1 MDYNSYGHS
10 SKHETQEAGES
21 IVSSFTEDRN
31 DLFDGENSLNSTSTC
46 VKTYNANRLP
56 VHLYKEQFL
65 YLLENNRVVIICG
78 ETGSGKST
86 QIPQFIYRHGWTGG
100 SNPIKKIGITQ
111 PRVISAVSLASRVAT
126 ELNCQIGSTVGF
138 TVRFDDHTDEN
149 ETHIKYMTEGI
160 LIRELMSEP
169 LLDSYSII
177 MVDEVHERSVN
188 TDILLALLKRI
199 LERRNDLKLI
209 LSSATIDPTSL
220 AKFFSTNAILK
231 VQGKSYPIQIYH
243 MSQPVAD
250 YVKASIDTVIR
261 IHEEELPG
269 DILVFL
275 TGSDEVSEVV
285 SSLMDYVHEEKKNQ
299 TDRRQ
304 KLFVLPLHSSLP
316 SRDIFKVFDT
326 LPRSLRKVV
335 VATNVAE
342 ASVTIPNITYVV
354 DCGFVKMKFYS
365 PITCS
370 DSLVV
375 VPISKSSAVQ
385 RAGRAGRTRAG
396 KVYRLYTEKSFMSL
410 EQFTIPE
417 IERTSTAG
425 LILQL
430 KALGIHNI
438 LDLDMLCKP
447 SDAQLT
453 SGLELLHALGAV
465 DDECNLLEPLGL
477 QMAEFPCPPMLAK
490 CLLESAKYS
499 CTLEIVAIASMLMVE
514 SIFQSP
520 SSGQRSIAARK
531 AKHALSVEEGDLI
544 TYLNIHL
551 QFLREDKSQSWADKN
566 YLKYKALL
574 RSVEIADRLKS
585 LLKRFK
591 IPLVSADG
599 DLDSVR
605 KALVTGYFANA
616 VYLSGTTDERAIYK
630 TIRGDHSLYLH
641 PSSVVFTAKRPPKWL
656 LYNELIHTSDD
667 FIRDVLAIEP
677 SWLYELAPHY
687 YEYGTEREI
696 REKRIQQFS

>member
-1 MDYNSYGHS
+1 MDLQSRGHS
-10 SKHETQEAGES
+10 SQQQSTSADPV
-21 IVSSFTEDRN
+21 VSSFSEDRN
-31 DLFDGENSLNSTSTC
+31 DSYDDSSLNHLSASARRSST
-46 VKTYNANRLP
+46 RLP
-56 VHLYKEQFL
+56 IHSYKEELL
-65 YLLENNRVVIICG
+65 YLIENNRVVIICG

-86 QIPQFIYRHGWTGG
+86 QIPQFLYRYGWTGG
-100 SNPIKKIGITQ
+100 SNPIKRVGITQ
-111 PRVISAVSLASRVAT
+111 PRVISAVSLASRVAG
-126 ELNCQIGSTVGF
+126 ELNCQIGSSVGF
-138 TVRFDDHTDEN
+138 TVRFDDHTDAN

-169 LLDSYSII
+169 LLDSYSVI

-199 LERRNDLKLI
+199 LERRPDLKLI
-209 LSSATIDPTSL
+209 LSSATIDPATL
-220 AKFFSTNAILK
+220 AKFFSTNAVLS
-231 VQGKSYPIQIYH
+231 VQGKSYPIQIHH
-243 MSQPVAD
+243 MKEPVAD

-261 IHEEELPG
+261 IHEEEMPG

-285 SSLMDYVHEEKKNQ
+285 STLMDYVRTEKQNASG
-299 TDRRQ
+299 DRKQ

-316 SRDIFKVFDT
+316 SRDIFKVFET

-342 ASVTIPNITYVV
+342 ASVTIPNITYVI

-370 DSLVV
+370 DSLVI

-385 RAGRAGRTRAG
+385 RSGRAGRTRAG
-396 KVYRLYTEKSFMSL
+396 KVYRLYTEKSFESL
-410 EQFTIPE
+410 TQFTIPE

-425 LILQL
+425 LLLQL

-447 SDAQLT
+447 SDAQLA
-453 SGLELLHALGAV
+453 SGLELLHALGAL
-465 DDECNLLEPLGL
+465 DDECNLMEPLGL

-490 CLLESAKYS
+490 CLIEASKYS
-499 CTLEIVAIASMLMVE
+499 CTLEVVAIASMLMVE

-520 SSGQRSIAARK
+520 SSGQRAIAARR
-531 AKHALSVEEGDLI
+531 AKHALAVEEGDLI

-551 QFLREDKSQSWADKN
+551 QFVRQDMSQSWADKN
-566 YLKYKALL
+566 YLKYKALA

-585 LLKRFK
+585 LLRRFK
-591 IPLVSADG
+591 IQLVSSDG

-605 KALVTGYFANA
+605 KALVTGFFANA
-616 VYLSGTTDERAIYK
+616 VYLSGSTDERAIYK
-630 TIRGDHSLYLH
+630 TVKGDHTLYLH
-641 PSSVVFTAKRPPKWL
+641 PSSVVFTASRPPKWL
-656 LYNELIHTSDD
+656 VYNELLHTSDD

-687 YEYGTEREI
+687 YEFGTEREI
-696 REKRIQQFS
+696 REKRLKQF